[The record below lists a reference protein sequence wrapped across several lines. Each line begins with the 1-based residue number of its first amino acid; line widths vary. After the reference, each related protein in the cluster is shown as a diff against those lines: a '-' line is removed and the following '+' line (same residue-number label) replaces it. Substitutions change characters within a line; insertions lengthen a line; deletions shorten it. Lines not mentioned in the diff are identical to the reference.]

1 MRSGIPYPDERL
13 LVVRPCHVSL
23 CMDVRPAA
31 KLLSALLYRYSI
43 RQESKE
49 DADNINELRKTEGRE
64 ADQDASFRIY
74 RKQSQLVKDMVG
86 EITEKTLHDV
96 AVPCLQLLGYL
107 DIEEY
112 PGMNCYILHIDRIL
126 RGITAYT
133 QDLKDKTC
141 CQLEK
146 FLIELPQLEE
156 VLISVKSLEKFLID
170 KKNFQLAL
178 EKVLID
184 NRKSSNCHRGR
195 KPRTEAGSE
204 GKIETPKIYRDI
216 KESKK
221 ESKPTVTTTEQD
233 NSLTHSSTHSSLSS
247 VSSTQETSSPKEVTL
262 SPEEQRIHSYW
273 EELGFEDPI
282 TPKLKEHW
290 GKLVKSVQ
298 TFEQFKSLYDHAKL
312 SLKDAKDKTV
322 YPGNLVKC
330 LNGWKQKQ
338 QDLAQP
344 PAPKEEKSA
353 LGVSGLPLCM
363 SNPNEPRLPYKFTPG
378 KSRRRVVAQ

>member
-13 LVVRPCHVSL
+13 LIVRPCHVSL

-31 KLLSALLYRYSI
+31 KLLSVLLYRYSI

-49 DADNINELRKTEGRE
+49 DADNINELRKAEGRE
-64 ADQDASFRIY
+64 ADQDSSFRIY
-74 RKQSQLVKDMVG
+74 RKQSQLVKDMVS

-126 RGITAYT
+126 RGIAAYT
-133 QDLKDKTC
+133 EDLKEKTC

-146 FLIELPQLEE
+146 FLIERPQLEK

-195 KPRTEAGSE
+195 KPRLEAGSE
-204 GKIETPKIYRDI
+204 GKIETPKIDRDI
-216 KESKK
+216 IERKK
-221 ESKPTVTTTEQD
+221 ERKPTGIAIEPV
-233 NSLTHSSTHSSLSS
+233 SLTHSSTPSSLSS
-247 VSSTQETSSPKEVTL
+247 QVIPNVEKLSTPEQSLTA
-262 SPEEQRIHSYW
+262 EEQRIQSYW
-273 EELGFEDPI
+273 KQLGYIVKPS
-282 TPKLKEHW
+282 EHW
-290 GKLVKSVQ
+290 Q
-298 TFEQFKSLYDHAKL
+298 TLSEHIQSFEQFESLFKYTQTV
-312 SLKDAKDKTV
+312 LKDKPNKRV
-322 YPGNLVKC
+322 YPGNLVD
-330 LNGWKQKQ
+330 NVDGWKQDQARAKR
-338 QDLAQP
+338 L
-344 PAPKEEKSA
+344 EKSLERKSA
-353 LGVSGLPLCM
+353 VDPIARYREIGARFMSQGV
-363 SNPNEPRLPYKFTPG
+363 K
-378 KSRRRVVAQ
+378 

>member
-13 LVVRPCHVSL
+13 LIVRPCHVSL

-49 DADNINELRKTEGRE
+49 DADNINELRKAEGRE

-107 DIEEY
+107 DLEEY

-126 RGITAYT
+126 RGIAAYT

-146 FLIELPQLEE
+146 FLIELPQLEN

-170 KKNFQLAL
+170 KKNFQLSL
-178 EKVLID
+178 EKVLMD

-204 GKIETPKIYRDI
+204 GDFETPKIYRDI

-221 ESKPTVTTTEQD
+221 ESKPTVTISEQD
-233 NSLTHSSTHSSLSS
+233 VLTHSSTPSSF
-247 VSSTQETSSPKEVTL
+247 
-262 SPEEQRIHSYW
+262 SPEEETVYQLASQLKLSYLRRN
-273 EELGFEDPI
+273 EKNKG
-282 TPKLKEHW
+282 HCS
-290 GKLVKSVQ
+290 KLVKEGIK
-298 TFEQFKSLYDHAKL
+298 TLEQMKSLMQFCKQRDYLKGKDLNLGNLAGEVEGWSQLQEKTIQEPAKCKKAKVTNEY
-312 SLKDAKDKTV
+312 LKANTV
-322 YPGNLVKC
+322 Y
-330 LNGWKQKQ
+330 W
-338 QDLAQP
+338 
-344 PAPKEEKSA
+344 
-353 LGVSGLPLCM
+353 
-363 SNPNEPRLPYKFTPG
+363 
-378 KSRRRVVAQ
+378 